1 MAMISAS
8 IPGAMELM
16 DEDPHFPGST
26 ELRSRRSE
34 FSITRI
40 HFGTAS
46 LLFGTASLL
55 FGTAPMLFGTAPMLF
70 RTASMLFGSA
80 PMLFG
85 SAPLNADLGGE
96 PGGAHHALPRILK
109 LVKTCSPLLVVISL
123 LEILTATSSCCD
135 DRI

>member
-46 LLFGTASLL
+46 LLFG
-55 FGTAPMLFGTAPMLF
+55 
-70 RTASMLFGSA
+70 
-80 PMLFG
+80 
-85 SAPLNADLGGE
+85 SAPLNADLVGE

>member
-16 DEDPHFPGST
+16 DGDPHFPGST

-46 LLFGTASLL
+46 LLSGTASL
-55 FGTAPMLFGTAPMLF
+55 
-70 RTASMLFGSA
+70 
-80 PMLFG
+80 LFG
-85 SAPLNADLGGE
+85 SAPLNADLVGE

-123 LEILTATSSCCD
+123 LGILTATSSCCD